1 MRSRWALRLLLAVA
15 APAAPALP
23 GAGAALA
30 QSGVTAEGALFLL
43 LPVGARAVAAGGAV
57 AASSE
62 GSESIWW
69 NPASV
74 ARQTRGEIAVHH
86 AQTIVA
92 TSDALAVVL
101 PWRGIGVFAI
111 AGHLVDLGEQEILPP
126 EGPPAIGKL
135 LPRNVVVS
143 ASFARPL
150 GARVD
155 AGITYKL
162 LQIRSDCSGQCAGV
176 PVTASTASAVDVGA
190 RLHLPGS
197 SPVVVGLALRNAG
210 PDLELHDRPERDP
223 LPTRWQLGVGHRV
236 PAVARYAPDVDLH
249 LGADLVTALDGD
261 LESYRLGGEVMW
273 QRRVTLRGGY
283 VFDAGRGTVEEGPAV
298 GLGLVAGHLVVDIA
312 REFQGLSVDAGQPPP
327 YVTLRYRF

>member
-1 MRSRWALRLLLAVA
+1 MTLRSGRLRAIAALLGATLAGHAPAVA
-15 APAAPALP
+15 A
-23 GAGAALA
+23 
-30 QSGVTAEGALFLL
+30 QSAVTAEGALFLL

-57 AASSE
+57 AAAGE
-62 GSESIWW
+62 GSEGLWW

-74 ARQTRGEIAVHH
+74 ARQARGEVAIHH

-101 PWRGIGVFAI
+101 PWRGVGVFGLTA
-111 AGHLVDLGEQEILPP
+111 HLVDLGEQEIVPP

-143 ASFARPL
+143 ATYARAF

-155 AGITYKL
+155 AGVTYKL

-176 PVTASTASAVDVGA
+176 PVEAATASAVDVGA
-190 RLHLPGS
+190 RFHLSGRAPL
-197 SPVVVGLALRNAG
+197 VIGLALRNAG
-210 PDLELHDRPERDP
+210 PDLDLRDRPERDP
-223 LPTRWQLGVGHRV
+223 LPTRWQLGIGSEV
-236 PAVARYAPDVDLH
+236 PAVTRYAPGLALRVGGDVV
-249 LGADLVTALDGD
+249 ADLEGAA
-261 LESYRLGGEVMW
+261 ESYRVGGEVQW

-283 VFDAGRGTVEEGPAV
+283 VFDAEQATVEGGPAV
-298 GLGLVAGHLVVDIA
+298 GLGVVAGHLVVDIA
-312 REFQGLSVDAGQPPP
+312 RQFQGLSVDAGQPPT